1 MWKVRDDEPA
11 YAFLKES
18 TAPEVNYYEAPIDLI
33 ARTGG
38 ALPVVINSTRF
49 ILLRTI
55 ALVVMRVKPHA
66 AKRTT
71 TLRTSVFVLWVML
84 KAVHTQILSV

>member
-1 MWKVRDDEPA
+1 MWKVRDDEPG

-38 ALPVVINSTRF
+38 ALPAGREMFINEEPGVGAILIGISNTRF
-49 ILLRTI
+49 ILPPTI
-55 ALVVMRVKPHA
+55 A
-66 AKRTT
+66 
-71 TLRTSVFVLWVML
+71 
-84 KAVHTQILSV
+84 